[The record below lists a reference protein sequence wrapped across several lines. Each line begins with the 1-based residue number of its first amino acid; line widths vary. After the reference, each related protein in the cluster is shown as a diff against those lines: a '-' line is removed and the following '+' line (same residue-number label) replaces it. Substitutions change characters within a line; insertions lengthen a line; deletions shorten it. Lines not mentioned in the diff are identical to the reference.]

1 MRFLTIKSGLV
12 VATMVLTACAQQP
25 VATPEPTPQATTTPS
40 KPLPRGYEASSLAN
54 LLVAEVAAQRS
65 AYGVTM
71 GYYAEEARTTHDP
84 LVAEQAAKLSSY
96 LNDPVLSAEMGQ
108 IWLENDSGSREAH
121 ELLALSYIEQGETEK
136 AAEQIDLLMADNPRQ
151 ALVELVVQARNL
163 DDKGNAQLLAALGSL
178 TERYPDQAPLWYARA
193 LNLEIEQRPEQSLV
207 ACERAIKLDSQHED
221 SLLLKAHLLYQLE
234 RKDEALKFLK
244 QTVRK
249 YPDAKRV
256 RVLYVRLLIETD
268 RLDEAGTQLA
278 ELNKRYPEDLDLRL
292 SLALLAM
299 ERGDRKQA
307 VITLNE
313 LLEAGFR
320 PDDIRLYLA
329 NAAEQDGDLQDALDY
344 YMAVQGE
351 NQLRARVQA
360 SRLLNEQGLDDEAS
374 ALMNRLRDQYPD
386 QMPNLYAAEA
396 EMLSRSNRP
405 ERAMKVLNNAL
416 VDLPNNTELLY
427 ARAMTAERLDNLPQ
441 LEADLNR
448 LLELKPNDPTAM
460 NALGY
465 TLIDRTDR
473 IEEASVYIELAHAAR
488 PNDPAVMDS
497 MGWLRFR
504 QGRLDEALPL
514 LKEAWSVFPDQEVAA
529 HLGEVL
535 WALGQQDE
543 ARKIWRD
550 GLRRSPNSEAIAATV
565 LRLTGSEKP

>member
-12 VATMVLTACAQQP
+12 VATVALAACAQKP
-25 VATPEPTPQATTTPS
+25 VVTPEPAPQATAAPS

-71 GYYAEEARTTHDP
+71 GYYAEEARTTQDP

-96 LNDPVLSAEMGQ
+96 LNDPALSAEMGQ
-108 IWLENDSGSREAH
+108 IWLNNDSGSREAH

-136 AAEQIDLLMADNPRQ
+136 AAEQIDLLMADDPRQ

-163 DDKGNAQLLAALGSL
+163 DDEGNAQLLAALGSL

-207 ACERAIKLDSQHED
+207 ACERAIKLDNQHED
-221 SLLLKAHLLYQLE
+221 SLLLKARLLYQLE

-268 RLDEAGTQLA
+268 HLDDAGTQLA

-307 VITLNE
+307 VSTLNE
-313 LLEAGFR
+313 LLDAGFR

-329 NAAEQDGDLQDALDY
+329 NASEQDGNLQNALDY

-360 SRLLNEQGLDDEAS
+360 SRLMNEQGLDDEAS
-374 ALMNRLRDQYPD
+374 ALMNRLRDQHPD

-416 VDLPNNTELLY
+416 IDLPNNTELLY

-441 LEADLNR
+441 LEADLSR

-514 LKEAWSVFPDQEVAA
+514 LKEAWTLFPDQEVAA

-543 ARKIWRD
+543 ARQIWRD
-550 GLRRSPNSEAIAATV
+550 GLQRSPDSEAIPAAV